1 MYPCSM
7 HVLSIV
13 GARPQ
18 IVKLAPISWS
28 AKGKIEHQI
37 LHTGQ
42 HYDPLLSESFFN
54 ELDIPKPDFQLE
66 TGSGSH
72 GDQTGRMLMQIES
85 VLIENK
91 PDHVIVYGDTNS
103 TLAGV
108 LAASK
113 LNIPVSHVEAGLRS
127 FNRLMPEEVNRV
139 LTDHCS
145 ELLFAPTLT
154 GYSNLSREGLEK
166 RSFLSGDVMVET
178 LDFIRRKGLMQQPSE
193 SYIFATI
200 HRAENTDDFVRISF
214 LISKLKNSKVK
225 VHLHCH
231 PRLKKV
237 LEKLSLDMDSE
248 SLVLLPPLDY
258 FSTITKVLGA
268 VGVITDSGGL
278 QKESYILNKP
288 CLVVRNES
296 EWVETLVN
304 GRNFLDPELNRVS
317 DSWWDTL
324 NTEPDLNLF
333 GEGNASQK
341 IVEEICRYIS
351 FNT

>member
-1 MYPCSM
+1 M

-28 AKGKIEHQI
+28 AKGQIDHQI

-54 ELDIPKPDFQLE
+54 ELDIPKPNFQLE
-66 TGSGSH
+66 TGSGTH
-72 GDQTGRMLMQIES
+72 GDQTGRMLMQIEN
-85 VLIENK
+85 VLLENK

-103 TLAGV
+103 TLAGA

-127 FNRLMPEEVNRV
+127 FNRQMPEEINRV

-145 ELLFAPTLT
+145 ELLFAPTFT
-154 GYSNLSREGLEK
+154 GYSNLSREGLEVK
-166 RSFLSGDVMVET
+166 SFLSGDVMVET
-178 LDFIRRKGLMQQPSE
+178 LDFIRRKGPIQQPSE

-200 HRAENTDDFVRISF
+200 HRAENTDDFERISF

-237 LEKLSLDMDSE
+237 LEKLSLYMDSAN
-248 SLVLLPPLDY
+248 LIFLPPLDY
-258 FSTITKVLGA
+258 FSTINKVLGSI
-268 VGVITDSGGL
+268 GVITDSGGL

-288 CLVVRNES
+288 CMVVRNES
-296 EWVETLVN
+296 EWVETLAD

-317 DSWWDTL
+317 DSWWDVGK
-324 NTEPDLNLF
+324 TEPDLKLF
-333 GEGNASQK
+333 GDGNASKK
-341 IVEEICRYIS
+341 ILEEISRHIS